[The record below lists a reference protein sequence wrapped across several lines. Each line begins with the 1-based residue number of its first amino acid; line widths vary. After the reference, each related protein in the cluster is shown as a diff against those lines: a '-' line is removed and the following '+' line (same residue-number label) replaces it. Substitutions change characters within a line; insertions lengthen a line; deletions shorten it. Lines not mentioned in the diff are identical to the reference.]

1 MNKRISIVCLLL
13 GMATIP
19 FSADAQRRRRSGT
32 TGQTGAV
39 RTKVSSG
46 LIAGY
51 NANNK
56 LFKNT
61 SITLA
66 EKRSVDFLPLLDKES
81 SVYSK
86 VIGGQYEIC
95 IPCADIVLEKA
106 KDNQLSEVKKT
117 TNKCY
122 TLTETDVTYTL
133 ATKEGAINTCASKV
147 RMTLNDM
154 RSAAKTEV
162 DSVVLNI
169 VPASSAYDYAGVKLG
184 DDPEIKDLINNYETA
199 KEEAKEK
206 CSKDEIMKTLEGIR
220 GAMIGG
226 TVGSG
231 IAIATGGVDTAL
243 QITDV
248 VQTANAKKAHQAQL
262 DQFDKEIAGIDEDIA
277 DIEKIRNRL
286 DLEED
291 ENLQTLGQLEDDYDS
306 VEKKYSDKDMELT
319 REYDVLVAQRKSLK
333 KEKEKLDDYTKE
345 QQEEL
350 SKAYADVVK
359 EQGDVDAL
367 QKELEAL
374 TVDTE
379 AYNTKKAELTS
390 AKGKLTSAE
399 TKLKELEGEENVG
412 LMKQIADL
420 EGKLAELNVN
430 ILQLESEWKSLNN
443 RKADIVKRQ
452 NFSSQRGEELR
463 ADISEK
469 RSEKQLLV
477 DQKNTKVNER
487 KNYNDT
493 WEEKNKK
500 GKPDALDIASGA
512 LGVVSGVGNATS
524 AVTAGVSAGLLN
536 DLITQLSDC
545 KKAVKVMQNAG
556 IDLENGLADLMS
568 ADVSNNEN
576 QTKTDE

>member
-32 TGQTGAV
+32 TGQTGTV

-51 NANNK
+51 NMENK

-66 EKRSVDFLPLLDKES
+66 EKRSVDFLPLLNTDVATVYDK
-81 SVYSK
+81 VK
-86 VIGGQYEIC
+86 AGQYEIC
-95 IPCADIVLEKA
+95 IPCADIVLEEA
-106 KDNQLSEVKKT
+106 GADSLSPLVKSK
-117 TNKCY
+117 NGCY
-122 TLTETDVTYTL
+122 TLGKDGVTYTI
-133 ATKEGAINTCASKV
+133 ATKEGALNTCGSKV

-154 RSAAKTEV
+154 RSVAKTEV

-206 CSKDEIMKTLEGIR
+206 CSKDNIMKTLEGIR

-262 DQFDKEIAGIDEDIA
+262 DKFDK
-277 DIEKIRNRL
+277 DIEKRKNDIAFKESLVSETQARIDGISNRL
-286 DLEED
+286 NSPSISEED
-291 ENLQTLGQLEDDYDS
+291 EEKKLELNIDYYTGKITQEEYDKKIRELETTYRDLKTKEDSLKAKQQSEINLKEKIQTLEGD
-306 VEKKYSDKDMELT
+306 EKK
-319 REYDVLVAQRKSLK
+319 K
-333 KEKEKLDDYTKE
+333 KEKDLSNLQAEITALQAEITALQEDRRRLQGSLDVYNASKNYEEQKLGELTKE
-345 QQEEL
+345 KEEYK
-350 SKAYADVVK
+350 SK
-359 EQGDVDAL
+359 
-367 QKELEAL
+367 
-374 TVDTE
+374 
-379 AYNTKKAELTS
+379 
-390 AKGKLTSAE
+390 
-399 TKLKELEGEENVG
+399 
-412 LMKQIADL
+412 
-420 EGKLAELNVN
+420 
-430 ILQLESEWKSLNN
+430 
-443 RKADIVKRQ
+443 
-452 NFSSQRGEELR
+452 
-463 ADISEK
+463 
-469 RSEKQLLV
+469 
-477 DQKNTKVNER
+477 
-487 KNYNDT
+487 
-493 WEEKNKK
+493 WEEKNAM

-512 LGVVSGVGNATS
+512 LNVVSGLGNTTS
-524 AVTAGVSAGLLN
+524 AVTAGISAGMLN